1 MFCCSWLCYL
11 SSEWSFNRQRHNWRG
26 CVPVAGFQ
34 SSATSWDSEGQR
46 LGVQSLLR
54 LPRLE
59 SQLRHFLAVCPRGN
73 RFQYSMPQCSARL
86 RQGLWSDREGK
97 VSRYMSSKIKRVGYC
112 YHLLGGASWT
122 FRNTALKNNYNLWR
136 SFYSHF
142 CSNDHIKS
150 LPHEENKRQSWVRQV
165 PALKELVTG
174 DSRRNQFGAE
184 SGYREWVRLRDME
197 CKSGRQ
203 GRVPPAS
210 SAQLEWSGRSPLFK
224 SVMLLPAGVTAGR
237 I

>member
-150 LPHEENKRQSWVRQV
+150 LPHEENKRQSWVRQK
-165 PALKELVTG
+165 KEHIHFMELGCEVRFSSFLLLHMRFYPLG
-174 DSRRNQFGAE
+174 ILCVWSYGEPLDWVS
-184 SGYREWVRLRDME
+184 SGL
-197 CKSGRQ
+197 
-203 GRVPPAS
+203 A
-210 SAQLEWSGRSPLFK
+210 
-224 SVMLLPAGVTAGR
+224 
-237 I
+237 